1 MDYSLSLSF
10 ITESGAKTNIT
21 IADVRSDVTKEE
33 ITELVTEI
41 LRQNIFTSKNGSLVS
56 FYSAKLTE
64 KNVKEFDITLE

>member
-41 LRQNIFTSKNGSLVS
+41 LRQNIFTSKNGS
-56 FYSAKLTE
+56 
-64 KNVKEFDITLE
+64 